1 LRIIFSEVDIKR
13 AIELAIKEKGL
24 EAFGVVSIYKDENG
38 IIEAAAFIKNEE
50 K

>member
-24 EAFGVVSIYKDENG
+24 ETFGVVSIYEDENG